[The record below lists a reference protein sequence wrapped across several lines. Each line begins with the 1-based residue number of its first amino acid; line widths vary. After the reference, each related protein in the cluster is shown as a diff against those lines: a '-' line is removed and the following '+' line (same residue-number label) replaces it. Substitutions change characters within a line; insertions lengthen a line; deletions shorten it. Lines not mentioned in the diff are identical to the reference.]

1 MSNAFRIAQGTD
13 VTALV
18 GCPIVFY
25 DDTGSLEHNILNTF
39 QFPEF
44 LICNF
49 GKRHWVI
56 KLKLSRENCL
66 NLNPSIRNR
75 FSRQGVQL
83 TK

>member
-25 DDTGSLEHNILNTF
+25 DDTGSLEPNILNTF

-44 LICNF
+44 LIVTLEN
-49 GKRHWVI
+49 VPE
-56 KLKLSRENCL
+56 LSN
-66 NLNPSIRNR
+66 
-75 FSRQGVQL
+75 
-83 TK
+83 